1 LDWRLDFE
9 EKSDNLAANDV
20 VDDILEVVVN
30 ALIIGPLFFA
40 A

>member
-1 LDWRLDFE
+1 
-9 EKSDNLAANDV
+9 LAANDV

-40 A
+40 AWHNSWHKWMQT